1 MDLIKEIERWYLSHC
16 NGDWEHGHGIKL
28 QTLDNPGWRLKIY
41 LVDTELESRPFQR
54 LEAERNENDW
64 FQCWVKEG
72 FFEAACGPQNLEE
85 VLRIFIEWSKKS
97 G

>member
-1 MDLIKEIERWYLSHC
+1 MDLIKEVELWYLSHC
-16 NGDWEHGHGIKL
+16 DGDWEHGHGIKL

-41 LVDTELESRPFQR
+41 LIDTELESRPFQR
-54 LEAERNENDW
+54 LEAERDENDW
-64 FQCWVKEG
+64 FHCWVKEG

-85 VLRIFIEWSKKS
+85 VLGIFVEWSKKN